1 VVDDVNRPILAELE
15 FLAGANGFGA
25 NPVHDQEA
33 ERAGVDLQFHQ
44 SRAFSRI
51 GDRACGT

>member
-15 FLAGANGFGA
+15 LLAGANGFGT

-44 SRAFSRI
+44 SRTFSRVA
-51 GDRACGT
+51 DRACAT